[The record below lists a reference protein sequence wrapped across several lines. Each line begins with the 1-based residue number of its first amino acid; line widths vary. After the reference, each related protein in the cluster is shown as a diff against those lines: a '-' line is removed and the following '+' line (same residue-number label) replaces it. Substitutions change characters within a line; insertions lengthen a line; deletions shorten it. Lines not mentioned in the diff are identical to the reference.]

1 MSISNLQSQI
11 AILHTP
17 PKTIDWVGGLEGVAR
32 IIDQTLLPNELVY
45 LDVADVEAMWEAIKV
60 LRVRGAPAIGIAA
73 AFGLYLAV
81 RDSPAA
87 AFPAFNAEV
96 DRAANYLASSRPT
109 AVNLFWAL
117 KRIQKLVAG
126 SASQPV
132 PSIKE

>member
-45 LDVADVEAMWEAIKV
+45 LDVADVQTMWEAIKV

-81 RDSPAA
+81 RDSGATDYAP
-87 AFPAFNAEV
+87 FKAEV
-96 DRAANYLASSRPT
+96 DQYADYLASSRPT

-117 KRIQKLVAG
+117 KRIQQLV
-126 SASQPV
+126 V
-132 PSIKE
+132 

>member
-45 LDVADVEAMWEAIKV
+45 LDVADVDTMWEAIKV

-73 AFGLYLAV
+73 AFGLFLAV
-81 RDSPAA
+81 RHSFATNYVAFKADVDKAA
-87 AFPAFNAEV
+87 E
-96 DRAANYLASSRPT
+96 Y
-109 AVNLFWAL
+109 
-117 KRIQKLVAG
+117 
-126 SASQPV
+126 
-132 PSIKE
+132 